1 MSRVQ
6 NLFSTPHASFQQL
19 KQTNYLP
26 AYRTLYRQVLIDPDF
41 KNLAKE
47 DFEKKR
53 LKKYLSEMLP
63 RLGIKTLWFVQR
75 LIIFIFRIIF
85 TRMIAIETDV
95 LKNLPALNKK
105 YSIVF
110 IANHRSNVDYLFLGV
125 TLLKFH
131 INNGHTAANL
141 KINIFPF
148 GYLFRK
154 AGAFFVRQGERDF
167 LYRELLTRFA
177 HFLKKRRSN
186 LVIFPE
192 GGLSP
197 DGKWRDLKTG
207 FLTSFLS
214 KHPEP
219 VALVPVY
226 IAYDRVP
233 EDRNL
238 VKKNNHHPEHMRY
251 FWNKL
256 KMFAFLQS
264 YRSAYIRFDKP
275 ILIEEPIT
283 KAQTKKKL
291 EEIFEQFSKKPILTP
306 IMLVSQYLIEHQTA
320 AIDLILF
327 KKHFESQLKKYAD
340 FVYFGRSSYAWLEK
354 ELFVRNILQKAP
366 SGQIVLNPN
375 EITLLK
381 YYVNQ
386 GHFEV
391 SYTI

>member
-1 MSRVQ
+1 
-6 NLFSTPHASFQQL
+6 
-19 KQTNYLP
+19 
-26 AYRTLYRQVLIDPDF
+26 
-41 KNLAKE
+41 
-47 DFEKKR
+47 
-53 LKKYLSEMLP
+53 MLP
-63 RLGIKTLWFVQR
+63 RLGIKTLWLVQR
-75 LIIFIFRIIF
+75 LIIFLFRIIF

-95 LKNLPALNKK
+95 LKSLPALNQK

-110 IANHRSNVDYLFLGV
+110 IANHRSNADYLFLGV

-148 GYLFRK
+148 GYFFRK

-197 DGKWRDLKTG
+197 DGKWRQLKTG

-226 IAYDRVP
+226 MAYDRVP

-238 VKKNNHHPEHMRY
+238 VKKNNHNPEHMRY

-264 YRSAYIRFDKP
+264 YRSAYIRFEKP
-275 ILIEEPIT
+275 ILVEEPIT
-283 KAQTKKKL
+283 KAQTKEKL
-291 EEIFEQFSKKPILTP
+291 EEIFDQFSKNPILTP
-306 IMLVSQYLIEHQTA
+306 MMLVSQYLIENQNV
-320 AIDLILF
+320 AIDLVLF
-327 KKHFESQLKKYAD
+327 KKHFESQLKKYAS
-340 FVYFGRSSYAWLEK
+340 FIYFGRSSYSWLEK

>member
-1 MSRVQ
+1 VSRQQ
-6 NLFSTPHASFQQL
+6 NLFTTSQARFHEL
-19 KQTNYLP
+19 KQMDYLP
-26 AYRTLYRQVLIDPDF
+26 AFRILLNQLMVDPEFSDLT
-41 KNLAKE
+41 KNSN
-47 DFEKKR
+47 EKHQI
-53 LKKYLSEMLP
+53 KKYLVEMLP
-63 RLGIKTLWFVQR
+63 RVGVKTLWFVQR
-75 LIIFIFRIIF
+75 LVMFVFRIIF
-85 TRMIAIETDV
+85 TRLIALDTEV

-105 YSIVF
+105 YSLVF
-110 IANHRSNVDYLFLGV
+110 VANHRSNVDYLFLGI
-125 TLLKFH
+125 TLLKFR
-131 INNGHTAANL
+131 INMGHSVANL

-167 LYRELLTRFA
+167 LYRELITRFA
-177 HFLKKRRSN
+177 HFLKRRRHN
-186 LVIFPE
+186 LIIFPE

-197 DGKWRDLKTG
+197 DGKWRQLKTG

-226 IAYDRVP
+226 MAYDRVP

-238 VKKNNHHPEHMRY
+238 VKKNNHHPEHLRY

-264 YRSAYIRFDKP
+264 YRSAYIRFEKP

-283 KAQTKKKL
+283 KSQTKEKL
-291 EEIFEQFSKKPILTP
+291 EQIFDQFSKNPILTP
-306 IMLVSQYLIEHQTA
+306 MMLVSQYLIENQNV
-320 AIDLILF
+320 AIELGLL
-327 KKHFESQLKKYAD
+327 KKHFENQLKKYASL
-340 FVYFGRSSYAWLEK
+340 VCFGRSSYSWLEK

-366 SGQIVLNPN
+366 SGQVVLNPN
-375 EITLLK
+375 EIPLLK

>member
-186 LVIFPE
+186 LH
-192 GGLSP
+192 G
-197 DGKWRDLKTG
+197 
-207 FLTSFLS
+207 
-214 KHPEP
+214 
-219 VALVPVY
+219 
-226 IAYDRVP
+226 
-233 EDRNL
+233 
-238 VKKNNHHPEHMRY
+238 
-251 FWNKL
+251 
-256 KMFAFLQS
+256 
-264 YRSAYIRFDKP
+264 
-275 ILIEEPIT
+275 
-283 KAQTKKKL
+283 
-291 EEIFEQFSKKPILTP
+291 
-306 IMLVSQYLIEHQTA
+306 
-320 AIDLILF
+320 
-327 KKHFESQLKKYAD
+327 
-340 FVYFGRSSYAWLEK
+340 
-354 ELFVRNILQKAP
+354 
-366 SGQIVLNPN
+366 
-375 EITLLK
+375 
-381 YYVNQ
+381 
-386 GHFEV
+386 
-391 SYTI
+391 

>member
-1 MSRVQ
+1 MSRAQ
-6 NLFSTPHASFQQL
+6 NLFSTPQATFGEL
-19 KQTNYLP
+19 KKMNYLP
-26 AYRTLYRQVLIDPDF
+26 PYKQLIKQFLSDPEF

-47 DFEKKR
+47 AQEKKR
-53 LKKYLSEMLP
+53 LRKYLAEMLP
-63 RLGIKTLWFVQR
+63 RVGVKTLWFVQW
-75 LIIFIFRIIF
+75 LIMFLFRIIF
-85 TRMIAIETDV
+85 TRLIALDTDV
-95 LKNLPALNKK
+95 LKSLPALNKK

-110 IANHRSNVDYLFLGV
+110 VANHRSNADYLFLGV

-131 INNGHTAANL
+131 VDNGHTVANL

-148 GYLFRK
+148 GYLFQK

-177 HFLKKRRSN
+177 HFLKRRRRN

-197 DGKWRDLKTG
+197 DGKWRSLKTG

-219 VALVPVY
+219 VALVPVCM
-226 IAYDRVP
+226 AYDRVP

-251 FWNKL
+251 FWNKF

-264 YRSAYIRFDKP
+264 YRSAYIRFEKP

-283 KAQTKKKL
+283 KAQTKEKL
-291 EEIFEQFSKKPILTP
+291 EQIFNQFSQNPILTP
-306 IMLVSQYLIEHQTA
+306 MMLISQYLIENQNT
-320 AIDLILF
+320 AIDLSLL
-327 KKHFESQLKKYAD
+327 KKHFESQLKKYTA
-340 FVYFGRSSYAWLEK
+340 FIHFGRSSYAWLEK

-366 SGQIVLNPN
+366 SGQVVLNPN

>member
-306 IMLVSQYLIEHQTA
+306 IMLVSQ
-320 AIDLILF
+320 
-327 KKHFESQLKKYAD
+327 
-340 FVYFGRSSYAWLEK
+340 
-354 ELFVRNILQKAP
+354 N
-366 SGQIVLNPN
+366 
-375 EITLLK
+375 
-381 YYVNQ
+381 
-386 GHFEV
+386 
-391 SYTI
+391 